1 MPVRL
6 QGALEGS
13 KPVQCLL
20 GHATQNVNAI
30 PMAKVKGSLFGGR
43 QTRPLPGL
51 GGSNSGSGCLKGGK
65 GSQKELGWQFSQ
77 SYINTYLF
85 QFPSETS
92 LRSPQ
97 LQACLLTADKV
108 GKGKHSP

>member
-1 MPVRL
+1 M
-6 QGALEGS
+6 
-13 KPVQCLL
+13 
-20 GHATQNVNAI
+20 AI
-30 PMAKVKGSLFGGR
+30 
-43 QTRPLPGL
+43 
-51 GGSNSGSGCLKGGK
+51 
-65 GSQKELGWQFSQ
+65 FSE

-108 GKGKHSP
+108 GEGKHSP